1 MEPCHSGRINLESLK
16 QDHKGYFNK
25 SCFSIVHLR
34 HYSSSLIDLT
44 TKKKISAKVLK
55 KLLEK
60 RIMITKKLNSYT
72 VCNECVKSVCDSE
85 ETVET
90 SGDEDSDIAEE
101 VSDAQILTFLE
112 LGRS

>member
-1 MEPCHSGRINLESLK
+1 
-16 QDHKGYFNK
+16 
-25 SCFSIVHLR
+25 
-34 HYSSSLIDLT
+34 
-44 TKKKISAKVLK
+44 
-55 KLLEK
+55 
-60 RIMITKKLNSYT
+60 MITKKLNSYT
-72 VCNECVKSVCDSE
+72 VCTECVKSVCDSE